1 MKKFDEE
8 YNKLLESVDD
18 STPILKQIYHKS
30 LEIDSLLKGLNPND
44 PRQGDIIRKVLFYT
58 NKLRN
63 L

>member
-8 YNKLLESVDD
+8 YNKVLESVDG
-18 STPILKQIYHKS
+18 STNALKLIYQKS
-30 LEIDSLLKGLNPND
+30 LEIEAILKNLNPND